1 MSQLKRILLVEDDPH
16 DAEMTIEA
24 LAEYRLANGVIH
36 VRDGAEA
43 LDYLYGR
50 GAFSDR
56 ASDVP
61 AVVLLDLKMP
71 KVGGIEVLRQMKSDP
86 ALRVIPVVVMTSS
99 REEQDLYD
107 SYAIGVNAYV
117 VKPVKFPEFVE
128 AVKQVGAFWAL
139 VNEGP
144 VGTLPAAVGEP
155 SPEGGGGG

>member
-16 DAEMTIEA
+16 DAELTIEA
-24 LAEYRLANGVIH
+24 LEEYRLANGVIH
-36 VRDGAEA
+36 VRDGVEA

-56 ASDVP
+56 PSAVP

-71 KVGGIEVLRQMKSDP
+71 RVGGIEVLRQMKGDP
-86 ALRVIPVVVMTSS
+86 ALRMIPVVIMTSS

-107 SYAIGVNAYV
+107 SYATGVNAYV
-117 VKPVKFPEFVE
+117 VKPVKFHEFVE
-128 AVKQVGAFWAL
+128 AVKQLGAFWAL

-144 VGTLPAAVGEP
+144 VGALPGAPGQPV
-155 SPEGGGGG
+155 PEAGGGG